1 VRVIRI
7 LVLAGLALWLVADSG
22 KFLVV
27 DDPHKADV
35 ILVLAGETE
44 ARPARALELL
54 QRGLAPRI
62 ILDVPQNE
70 RVFGVGAVQ
79 LAQAWVDKQPQ
90 ASALGICPI
99 TGLSTKAES
108 FEAAACLR
116 RAGAHSVLLLT
127 SDFHT
132 RRARS
137 IYRKEQPEFSYS
149 VAASGDPTQFGERWW
164 QHRQWAKTNL
174 DEWLRLLWW
183 EGVDRWH

>member
-1 VRVIRI
+1 MRAIRI
-7 LVLAGLALWLVADSG
+7 LILAGLALWLISESG
-22 KFLVV
+22 RFLVV
-27 DDPHKADV
+27 DDPQKADA

-44 ARPARALELL
+44 GRPARAVELM
-54 QRGLAPRI
+54 QHGFAPRVI
-62 ILDVPQNE
+62 IDVPQNE
-70 RVFGVGAVQ
+70 LVFGADIVQ

-90 ASALGICPI
+90 ASALSICPI

-116 RAGAHSVLLLT
+116 RAGAHSVLLVT

-137 IYRKEQPEFSYS
+137 IYQKEQPGFSYS
-149 VAASGDPTQFGERWW
+149 VAACYDPTQFGARWW

-174 DEWLRLLWW
+174 DEWFRLIWW
-183 EGVDRWH
+183 ECVDRWH